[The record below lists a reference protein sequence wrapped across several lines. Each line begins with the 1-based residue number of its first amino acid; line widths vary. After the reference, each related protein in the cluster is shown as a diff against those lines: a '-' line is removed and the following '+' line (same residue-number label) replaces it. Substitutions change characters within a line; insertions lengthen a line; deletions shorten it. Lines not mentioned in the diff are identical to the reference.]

1 MATRSKVSR
10 RWLRWGLIGVGCAL
24 LASALVTGLALKV
37 AASQPPAAYV
47 VLGGSIRREM
57 YMAEQAAGQA
67 TERPAALPILIS
79 AGSQDP
85 CIRLLFEQTQADL
98 AQVWL
103 EKCAGSTFENFVYS
117 LPMLQT
123 WGVHTIK
130 LVTSGSHGPRALWM
144 GRIMLGAHRIWV
156 IPELVEETGVPGN
169 QESRL
174 KTGLDISRALAWAF
188 VSQVYRPRCE
198 SIVSL
203 ASVDLDQWR
212 QRGFKCEHQA
222 GIEGS

>member
-1 MATRSKVSR
+1 KRVGNSAIFFCFDETPSACCVVVCARTSR
-10 RWLRWGLIGVGCAL
+10 R
-24 LASALVTGLALKV
+24 LV
-37 AASQPPAAYV
+37 
-47 VLGGSIRREM
+47 GSIRREM
-57 YMAEQAAGQA
+57 YMAEQTAGSAVEQTANRTAAA
-67 TERPAALPILIS
+67 VPVLIS

-85 CIRLLFEQTQADL
+85 CIRLLFEQAQADL

-117 LPMLQT
+117 LPVLEK

-156 IPELVEETGVPGN
+156 IPELVEETGIPGN
-169 QESRL
+169 EENAL
-174 KTGLDISRALAWAF
+174 KTGLDVGRSLGWAL
-188 VSQVYRPRCE
+188 VSQVYHPRCGR
-198 SIVSL
+198 VVPL
-203 ASVDLDQWR
+203 TAVDLDQWR

>member
-1 MATRSKVSR
+1 MTTRHKASR
-10 RWLRWGLIGVGCAL
+10 RWLRWGLIGVALAL
-24 LASALVTGLALKV
+24 LTSALVTGFALKV
-37 AASQPPAAYV
+37 AASRPAEAYV

-57 YMAEQAAGQA
+57 YMAEQVAEQQA
-67 TERPAALPILIS
+67 PLPILIS

-85 CIRLLFEQTQADL
+85 CIRLLFEQSEADL
-98 AQVWL
+98 DQVWL

-117 LPMLQT
+117 LPMLQK

-130 LVTSGSHGPRALWM
+130 LVTSGSHGPRALWL

-156 IPELVEETGVPGN
+156 IPELVEEIGVPGN
-169 QESRL
+169 QESSL
-174 KTGLDISRALAWAF
+174 KTGLDIGRAVAWTLI
-188 VSQVYRPRCE
+188 SQVYRPGCE
-198 SIVSL
+198 QVL
-203 ASVDLDQWR
+203 PLTAVDLDQWR

>member
-1 MATRSKVSR
+1 MTTRRRVSC
-10 RWLRWGLIGVGCAL
+10 RWLRWGLLGAALAL
-24 LASALVTGLALKV
+24 LVSALITGIALR
-37 AASQPPAAYV
+37 AASNRPAEAYV

-57 YMAEQAAGQA
+57 YMAEQVTA
-67 TERPAALPILIS
+67 TPILIS

-85 CIRLLFEQTQADL
+85 CIRLLFEQAQADL
-98 AQVWL
+98 DQVWL

-117 LPMLQT
+117 LPMLQK

-156 IPELVEETGVPGN
+156 IPELVEEIGVPGN
-169 QESRL
+169 QESSL
-174 KTGLDISRALAWAF
+174 KTGLDIVRALAWAL

-198 SIVSL
+198 RIVPL
-203 ASVDLDQWR
+203 AAVDLDQWR